1 MSRIGKKLIP
11 LPKGMTVN
19 IDGSHVEVIGP
30 KGRLERELPAGI
42 CLLQENDNLYTTV
55 IGEGRK
61 ANALWGMAR
70 SLVRNMVVG
79 VHEGFRKTLLI
90 EGVGYKSEES
100 KGVLTLNL
108 GYSNPVTYVLPPGVK
123 ATVEKATTII
133 LESIDKEVLGQTA
146 AHIRAIRSPEPY
158 KGKGIRYQ
166 NEYIARKAGKT
177 GAKK

>member
-19 IDGSHVEVIGP
+19 IEGSHVEVIGP

-42 CLLQENDNLYTTV
+42 CLLQEKDNLYTTV
-55 IGEGRK
+55 VGEGRIT
-61 ANALWGMAR
+61 NALWGMAR

-90 EGVGYKSEES
+90 EGVGYKAEES

-108 GYSNPVTYVLPPGVK
+108 GYSNPVRYVLPSGVK
-123 ATVEKATTII
+123 AAVEKATTII

-158 KGKGIRYQ
+158 KGKGVRYQ

>member
-19 IDGSHVEVIGP
+19 IEGSHVEVIGP

-42 CLLQENDNLYTTV
+42 CLQQENDNLYTTV

-79 VHEGFRKTLLI
+79 VHEGFRKTILI
-90 EGVGYKSEES
+90 EGVGYKAEES

-108 GYSNPVTYVLPPGVK
+108 GYSNPVKYVLPSGVK
-123 ATVEKATTII
+123 AAVEKATTIN

-146 AHIRAIRSPEPY
+146 AQIRAIRAPEPY

>member
-19 IDGSHVEVIGP
+19 IEGSHVEVIGP
-30 KGRLERELPAGI
+30 TGRLEKELPAGI
-42 CLLQENDNLYTTV
+42 SLLQENDNLYVTF

-70 SLVRNMVVG
+70 SLVKNMVVG

-90 EGVGYKSEES
+90 EGVGYKAEES

-108 GYSNPVTYVLPPGVK
+108 GYSNPVTYVLPSGVK
-123 ATVEKATTII
+123 AAVVKATTII

-146 AHIRAIRSPEPY
+146 AQIRAI
-158 KGKGIRYQ
+158 
-166 NEYIARKAGKT
+166 
-177 GAKK
+177 

>member
-19 IDGSHVEVIGP
+19 IEGTHVEVIGP
-30 KGRLERELPAGI
+30 KGRLDRELPAGI

-90 EGVGYKSEES
+90 EGVGYKADES
-100 KGVLTLNL
+100 NGVLTLNL
-108 GYSNPVTYVLPPGVK
+108 GYSNPVTYVLPSGVK
-123 ATVEKATTII
+123 AAVVKATTII

-158 KGKGIRYQ
+158 KGKGVRYQ